1 MSDPLSLV
9 RKAIA
14 AGESLALVDGSYSLG
29 GFSFPPDTKT
39 AFKRSLGADEHYHT
53 LREIV
58 FCYEN
63 AKLPLVGYRTTC
75 LREKLKALVE
85 ADRAAL
91 ISYLRGETATCP
103 QIDQQAVE
111 AYVPPAP
118 TSTRP
123 KRKAEEISTVAPA
136 EGTVTSADA
145 DRLSKL
151 RSKFFPLYAS
161 KSSIYNI
168 AGKVHGPVALVV
180 LD

>member
-1 MSDPLSLV
+1 MYMLP
-9 RKAIA
+9 
-14 AGESLALVDGSYSLG
+14 
-29 GFSFPPDTKT
+29 GF
-39 AFKRSLGADEHYHT
+39 AADEHYHT

-63 AKLPLVGYRTTC
+63 ARLPLVGYRTNC
-75 LREKLKALVE
+75 LQEKLKALVE

-168 AGKVHGPVALVV
+168 AGKVHGPVAFVV
-180 LD
+180 LDSRAHLFTFVYRTTSAAC

>member
-1 MSDPLSLV
+1 MSCLSFATATLS
-9 RKAIA
+9 IYM
-14 AGESLALVDGSYSLG
+14 LP
-29 GFSFPPDTKT
+29 GF
-39 AFKRSLGADEHYHT
+39 AADEHYHT

-63 AKLPLVGYRTTC
+63 AKLPLVGYRTNC
-75 LREKLKALVE
+75 LQEKLKALVE

-168 AGKVHGPVALVV
+168 AGKVHGPVAFAV
-180 LD
+180 LDSRAHLFTYVYRMTSAAC